1 MAATE
6 IFLNTPVAVGNIG
19 VKGYAAYRLTLD
31 APVALLSITVT
42 ATEGSPVVW
51 ASGPSGSAEDLGTIT
66 FTDAAAGDWDIDVY
80 PSEYESLAGVELLAT
95 AEDGGGGGPTSAC
108 FWAEES
114 IVGLVKD
121 CPPPADAST
130 LIAFAPP
137 VHEEG
142 EYARAD
148 GASYGM
154 FAIGELASWF
164 ASAMESASFAG
175 TITGIGFIRA
185 FDGSG
190 PDSLGA
196 LGDPLPAGVTFAP
209 VAWDFPINDG
219 SFYAGYPGA
228 YAGAEHSQK
237 YYYGRVEV
245 GGSTFFGLFAVGGGV

>member
-19 VKGYAAYRLTLD
+19 AEDYAAYRLTLD
-31 APVALLSITVT
+31 SPVALLSITVT

-51 ASGPSGSAEDLGTIT
+51 ASGPGGSAEDLGTIT
-66 FTDAAAGDWDIDVY
+66 FTDAAAGDWDIEVY
-80 PSEYESLAGVELLAT
+80 PSGGESLAGVELLAT
-95 AEDGGGGGPTSAC
+95 AEDGGGPTSAC

-121 CPPPADAST
+121 CPPPTDASA
-130 LIAFAPP
+130 LIAFAPT
-137 VHEEG
+137 VHG
-142 EYARAD
+142 GGWYVSAD

-154 FAIGELASWF
+154 FGIGERASWF
-164 ASAMESASFAG
+164 ASALESASFAG

-219 SFYAGYPGA
+219 TIYAGYLGA
-228 YAGAEHSQK
+228 YASAEHSNK